1 MKKAPWIISAAAM
14 TAMLVT
20 GFSWSTS
27 GEIAKSY
34 EEISIG
40 DQVWMTKNLNV
51 EIFRNGDPVPH
62 AATNV
67 EWEIAMLKEEPAWCY
82 YDNDPANG
90 EKYGKLYNWYA
101 VTDPRG
107 LAPEG
112 WKIPSA
118 DDLSTLTDFLGG
130 DTDAGRKMKFTD
142 FWADHQ
148 GESGSG
154 TNESGFSGLPGG
166 LRYGDGSFEDEG
178 HVGFW
183 WLFPGYPTD
192 FPRYLILSK
201 NTDGA
206 HNGVGNKERGLSV
219 RCLRD

>member
-1 MKKAPWIISAAAM
+1 MKKVSLIFSAAVM

-20 GFSWSTS
+20 SFGWSTS
-27 GEIAKSY
+27 SETAESS
-34 EEISIG
+34 EEITIG
-40 DQVWMTKNLNV
+40 KQVWMTENLNV
-51 EIFRNGDPVPH
+51 DTFRNGDPIPH
-62 AATNV
+62 ARTNI
-67 EWEIAMLKEEPAWCY
+67 EWERAMEKGEPAWCY

-101 VTDPRG
+101 VNDPRG

-112 WKIPSA
+112 WKIPSVE
-118 DDLSTLTDFLGG
+118 DWSRLRDFLGG
-130 DTDAGRKMKFTD
+130 DSVAGKKMKFTD

-148 GESGSG
+148 GESGNG

-166 LRYGDGSFEDEG
+166 LRYGDGSFEDAG

-183 WLFPGYPTD
+183 WLSPSHPTD
-192 FPRYLILSK
+192 YPRYRILSK

-206 HNGVGNKERGLSV
+206 HGGFGNKERGLSV